1 MSNAGKTPE
10 QPDTEQPDIQ
20 ADVDASEQSP
30 EQHAAEQ
37 ASSAAEDIEQTEADA
52 SEGSDAPAEQAAGDQ
67 DDPFA
72 DLGDDSEVE
81 PEDSE
86 LIAQLRAELNKAQ
99 SKADES
105 WETLVRLQAEMD
117 NLRKRN
123 EKQIED
129 AHKFG
134 SQKFVEALL
143 PVIDSLEMG
152 MVAEGDVDQIR
163 EGMGLTMK
171 QFESVMEKFNIEV
184 LNPLDEKFNPE
195 LHQAMGMQPD
205 PERENNIVSAVMQK
219 GFTLSG
225 RLVRPAMVMVVKN

>member
-1 MSNAGKTPE
+1 MSNAGKTPQ
-10 QPDTEQPDIQ
+10 QPDTEQPEIK
-20 ADVDASEQSP
+20 AEGDVSEHPPEQPDTSESTESP
-30 EQHAAEQ
+30 EAV
-37 ASSAAEDIEQTEADA
+37 SAVDEQT
-52 SEGSDAPAEQAAGDQ
+52 

-72 DLGDDSEVE
+72 PGGDDAEIE

-86 LIAQLRAELNKAQ
+86 LIATLRDELDKAQ
-99 SKADES
+99 TKADES
-105 WETLVRLQAEMD
+105 WTTLVRLQAEMD

-152 MVAEGDVDQIR
+152 MVADGDVDQIR
-163 EGMGLTMK
+163 EGMNLTMK
-171 QFESVMEKFNIEV
+171 QFESVMQKFNIDV
-184 LNPLDEKFNPE
+184 LNPVDEKFNPE

-205 PERENNIVSAVMQK
+205 PERENNTVMAVMQK